1 MFNNEK
7 TLQFVDEHL
16 QDFDGVIGSIHMNN
30 QDEMAWLDA
39 HTADQFLE
47 MFKTQWLRMVQ
58 SKRFQIL
65 AHFDFFKEYCK
76 AVKKIIQTEEGLAE
90 IDDWIVQTIKEGVAL
105 NSEIIIEINTSP
117 SKYDAIFET
126 FVDRRVIKALSD
138 AGVKMTI
145 GSDSHW
151 LKNVG
156 QKFKDILAF
165 LVSIGC
171 KQLYYPEKKQIKGY
185 STEKAL
191 QLLNSSAEIDYD
203 SLSKQYEVK

>member
-1 MFNNEK
+1 
-7 TLQFVDEHL
+7 
-16 QDFDGVIGSIHMNN
+16 
-30 QDEMAWLDA
+30 
-39 HTADQFLE
+39 
-47 MFKTQWLRMVQ
+47 MVQ

-76 AVKKIIQTEEGLAE
+76 AVKKIIQTEKGLAE
-90 IDDWIVQTIKEGVAL
+90 IDNWIVQTIKEGVAL
-105 NSEIIIEINTSP
+105 NDQIIIEINTSP
-117 SKYDAIFET
+117 SKYNAIFES
-126 FVDRRVIKALSD
+126 FVDRRVIKALSE

-156 QKFKDILAF
+156 QKFQDILEF

-191 QLLNSSAEIDYD
+191 ELLNSNVTIDYD
-203 SLSKQYEVK
+203 SLGEQYALK